1 MKTLYRTRIN
11 PELRV
16 ISAIFLL
23 LLSGLIYFYQ
33 RVFLPDYFFI
43 DEKTITD
50 LIRYTDLDI
59 SLQDS
64 FTSTALVY
72 AVIGPEWSQI
82 LLLLATT
89 AVIVYVCKK
98 SYRLLDL
105 LFAFLLMLSF
115 ALFNLKLSKEVIVIM
130 LNLTACAVCAMQLS
144 ERKKITIVTVLYL
157 LYAWKFRVYYAVIA
171 ALMLALYAVASSRGK
186 WRLCLVVVMWLLC
199 CAIPGDFW
207 DQLQQARDVANA
219 NREGLSDSKTMF
231 TNLLAPS
238 GVLTVVPNAL
248 FAAVR
253 FYFAPLFSLRVQ
265 ELFLSSTLW
274 FLTLVLFKRRNYG
287 HPLFLLL
294 TANFVIQTFFEP
306 DLGSFFRHLSAY
318 AFCVFGIPY
327 IVPYQAEALQES
339 MTARPEGLDEET

>member
-11 PELRV
+11 PEMRV
-16 ISAIFLL
+16 VSAICML

-64 FTSTALVY
+64 FTSTAMVY
-72 AVIGPEWSQI
+72 ALIGPEWSQI
-82 LLLLATT
+82 LLLLATA

-98 SYRLLDL
+98 SYRLIDL

-130 LNLTACAVCAMQLS
+130 LNLIACAVCATQLS
-144 ERKKITIVTVLYL
+144 NRKKITIITVFYL
-157 LYAWKFRVYYAVIA
+157 LYAWKFRVYYVVIA
-171 ALMLALYAVASSRGK
+171 ALMLAFHVIAGSRGK
-186 WRLCLVVVMWLLC
+186 LRLWLVAGMLLLC

-231 TNLLAPS
+231 TNLLAPN

-294 TANFVIQTFFEP
+294 AANFVVQTFFEP

-318 AFCVFGIPY
+318 AFCVFGIGY
-327 IVPYQAEALQES
+327 IVPDDDGEQQELT
-339 MTARPEGLDEET
+339 TAGLNRLDEEI